1 MFGTF
6 VALALG
12 QLLIGWAKIETVG
25 PFNAVVALFVAAL
38 VMVRTTRAE
47 PPRGTAPADLPF
59 GQLFRAAP
67 VAVVGCLM
75 AGLVSAGWARSS
87 AR

>member
-25 PFNAVVALFVAAL
+25 PFNAIVALFVAAL

-47 PPRGTAPADLPF
+47 PPRGPLRRPC
-59 GQLFRAAP
+59 LLVNSSVLRPWPWSAA
-67 VAVVGCLM
+67 
-75 AGLVSAGWARSS
+75 
-87 AR
+87 